1 MARRAMLSSAGV
13 VQPHASQLKLCWW
26 EGGREGKLKLGWGQG
41 GQRRQGSTVQLKS
54 QDSQSFITGKMR
66 AIAEG
71 FNKNIFISTSRE
83 ILLLSFMEDSYLT
96 PVFIY
101 RNGVLAGF
109 HLSCS
114 SFLLSF
120 FFFPSE
126 QCTAFW
132 SFCRDKTVRIE

>member
-13 VQPHASQLKLCWW
+13 VQPHASSQLKLCWW

-114 SFLLSF
+114 SFLLF
-120 FFFPSE
+120 FFFFLQNSALLFG
-126 QCTAFW
+126 AFAGT
-132 SFCRDKTVRIE
+132 RLLG